1 MFCIHCG
8 KENQDGA
15 RHCAFCGQPLN
26 DRTIAL
32 TLLPD
37 EDAAQGEAPSVQE
50 HVQDASFCIHCG
62 TEVNLDALFCPQC
75 GQPVNDR
82 TMATVILAEDEAEGP
97 VAGPDGDREGIPA
110 ESPLGG
116 SAVREETSSCL
127 ACGADN
133 DPDAVV
139 CAVCGTPFP
148 GHTMD
153 VLSLGQPHGSRSDAC
168 ESAGEPRT
176 MDLEPLP
183 ADETVRMHPVS
194 DPHATAEMPP
204 IGDGVPTADTPS
216 MGVLDAAHDGAAVG
230 GNAVPGPAAG
240 FPAGAQVPSAGSQ
253 SQVPTPASTLF
264 CMHCGAPNKST
275 SQFCSRCGQRMGTTP
290 STRMTVSPPVGGGMR
305 AEGATAAPMQSRE
318 EVDRS
323 YRKVVILLVA
333 ILALLVVL
341 SVFLTV
347 DLFM

>member
-8 KENQDGA
+8 KGNQDGA
-15 RHCAFCGQPLN
+15 RLCAFCGQPLN
-26 DRTIAL
+26 DRTMAL

-37 EDAAQGEAPSVQE
+37 EDAAQGKVSSAQE
-50 HVQDASFCIHCG
+50 HVGDASFCIHCG
-62 TEVNLDALFCPQC
+62 TEVNPDALFCPQC

-82 TMATVILAEDEAEGP
+82 TMATVILAEDEAEEP
-97 VAGPDGDREGIPA
+97 AVGPDGDREGIPV
-110 ESPLGG
+110 EGPLGG
-116 SAVREETSSCL
+116 SAARKGTSPCL

-153 VLSLGQPHGSRSDAC
+153 ALDLRQSHGSRSDAC
-168 ESAGEPRT
+168 ESLGGAQT
-176 MDLEPLP
+176 MDLEPLSV
-183 ADETVRMHPVS
+183 DETVRMHPVS

-216 MGVLDAAHDGAAVG
+216 LGVLDAAHGGPAVG
-230 GNAVPGPAAG
+230 GNAASGSAAG
-240 FPAGAQVPSAGSQ
+240 FPAGAQMSSAGSQ

-264 CMHCGAPNKST
+264 CMHCGASNKST

-305 AEGATAAPMQSRE
+305 ADGVTAVPMQSRE
-318 EVDRS
+318 GVNRS